1 MDLVLTGATGFVGS
15 HLALG
20 WLRRDPAA
28 RIVCLVRA
36 ADAGSAQARLHA
48 ALREAASDDADLDS
62 LLARAD
68 AIPGRLEESDWIGE
82 AQAWMRGP
90 AELVH
95 CAANLSFRE
104 SDRAAVWQ
112 SNVDGTKA
120 LLQALPGLQG
130 LAAFNYISTAYVA
143 GDRQGDILEC
153 ERARPSHFNNPY
165 EESKWVAEGLVQEG
179 CAAAGIG
186 WRVLRPSIV
195 IAHSVTHR
203 MSSHSG
209 FYHVVDTLLQLGR
222 HKRLAGDGPV
232 LLPVAFGTTL
242 DLIPVDIVADEIVSL
257 IAACGA
263 TTDRTFHITPA
274 GPLLLADV
282 LRQLTPMSGMA
293 IEVNGPATPLSP
305 TAQLVMRRLR
315 YYAPYFAFRRQ
326 FDRRNTQEALRRVPY
341 CLTLD
346 ELRAFVRSY
355 LAQQGNS
362 GSGASS

>member
-28 RIVCLVRA
+28 RIGCLVRA

-48 ALREAASDDADLDS
+48 ALRDAAFDDSDLDG

-68 AIPGRLEESDWIGE
+68 AIPGCLEEAGWIGD
-82 AQAWMRGP
+82 AQAWMRSP

-104 SDRAAVWQ
+104 SDRAAVWR

-120 LLQALPGLQG
+120 LLRALPGLQG

-143 GDRQGDILEC
+143 GDRQGDILEG
-153 ERARPSHFNNPY
+153 EHARPQHFNNPY
-165 EESKWVAEGLVQEG
+165 EESKWVAEGLVREG
-179 CAAAGIG
+179 CAAAGVA

-242 DLIPVDIVADEIVSL
+242 DLIPVDVVAGEIVAL
-257 IAACGA
+257 IAAGGA
-263 TTDRTFHITPA
+263 TTGQNFHVTPA
-274 GPLLLADV
+274 DPLLLADV

-293 IEVNGPATPLSP
+293 IEINGPATPLSP

-315 YYAPYFAFRRQ
+315 YYAPYFAFRRR
-326 FDRRNTQEALRRVPY
+326 FDRRGTQAALGGVPY
-341 CLTLD
+341 RLTLD
-346 ELRAFVRSY
+346 ELRGFVRSY
-355 LAQQGNS
+355 LAQQES
-362 GSGASS
+362 PASGAAT